1 MTRKE
6 EREIN
11 AAIRATTAQIVSEAA
26 ASGEFDAALRDY
38 FPKSNFAVGTDAGLA
53 ASQLISEELCNLRKR
68 AGLEA

>member
-26 ASGEFDAALRDY
+26 ASGEFDRSLREF
-38 FPKSNFAVGTDAGLA
+38 FPRRAFVIGSDEVLA
-53 ASQLISEELCNLRKR
+53 ATQLLAEELCNLRR
-68 AGLEA
+68 RGGLEA